1 MNLFQL
7 PPSTIFEKIVPKHG
21 FDAYTTTRQKKLL
34 VEVVERI
41 RWTNKLSF
49 ETVNLQGQ
57 DMSEIQVF
65 QIDLRKKEG
74 YKEVLDII
82 NRAIPYPIIAIL
94 IGDSECLVST
104 CQKHPHPVNPD
115 NAVIDWVFFGEWH
128 PIADNPYRLQLQ
140 KSLDFV
146 YLDLC
151 LQLSGKLKKTITTP
165 ELIAFERQR
174 RELKTAIEKLEAAI
188 SKSRQFNKKVE
199 LNLEL
204 KKRKEELVRMETS
217 FEN

>member
-1 MNLFQL
+1 M
-7 PPSTIFEKIVPKHG
+7 PPPPFDVCFRSLEKRADG
-21 FDAYTTTRQKKLL
+21 YR
-34 VEVVERI
+34 
-41 RWTNKLSF
+41 
-49 ETVNLQGQ
+49 
-57 DMSEIQVF
+57 IQVF

-94 IGDSECLVST
+94 IDDSECLVSA

-115 NAVIDWVFFGEWH
+115 NAVIDWMFFGKWH

-151 LQLSGKLKKTITTP
+151 LQLSGRLKKTITTP